1 MKVLFRLDVGQKY
14 GWGHFFRCKSIS
26 QILKNKY
33 GCEVIFLMHFEEGVN
48 YHEINENI
56 VFVKNSSSIKNELNS
71 IIDIVEREEIRI
83 LVLDIRTNL
92 SGHDV
97 LEIKK
102 KNIIVASIDDPS
114 ERRMFVDYSF
124 YSPLIQLKEVDWNN
138 ALGKQFI
145 GWEWMPIRNDFDNLL
160 FQKVEKKKN
169 SFQNLFI
176 SMGGS
181 DSLGLIF
188 RVIKALDKKIN
199 MKINLIIGISFKQIK
214 SLEKIVEENPN
225 DIKIY
230 VNPEEITKLIAN
242 ADLAI
247 CSFGMTAYELAYCS
261 VKTLYVCISEDH
273 SFSAKTFELSGF
285 GKNLGIHD
293 KLSDEV
299 LKIKIND
306 FIREF
311 QENRNKNSYSCDF
324 KKIDGLAAS
333 RISKI
338 VFNGAKDKKC

>member
-181 DSLGLIF
+181 DSLGIIF

-199 MKINLIIGISFKQIK
+199 MNINLIIGTSFKQIK
-214 SLEKIVEENPN
+214 SLEKIIEENPN
-225 DIKIY
+225 DIRIY
-230 VNPEEITKLIAN
+230 VNPEGITKLIAN

-261 VKTLYVCISEDH
+261 VKTLYICISEDH
-273 SFSAKTFELSGF
+273 SYSAKTFELAGF
-285 GKNLGIHD
+285 GKNLGIYNKFSD
-293 KLSDEV
+293 VELS
-299 LKIKIND
+299 LRINQ
-306 FIREF
+306 FIDD
-311 QENRNKNSYSCDF
+311 YSKKKEANF
-324 KKIDGLAAS
+324 NISNTNKIDGLASS

-338 VFNGAKDKKC
+338 IINAAKK